1 MFKIYSNIKLNENP
15 SSGRRIFPCGESD
28 VQADNQ
34 TYRQTVRRTGRQS
47 DVQADSQKYRQTVR
61 RTGRQSDIDKAS
73 SHFRNFAKAS
83 KNGAFL
89 SPSVGK
95 QVEEKKCFGQKL

>member
-47 DVQADSQKYRQTVR
+47 DVQADSQTLTKLVV
-61 RTGRQSDIDKAS
+61 I
-73 SHFRNFAKAS
+73 FAI
-83 KNGAFL
+83 L
-89 SPSVGK
+89 
-95 QVEEKKCFGQKL
+95 QKHLKMELFYPLQ